1 MGTPGEL
8 GDKRINEISSDR
20 IAGCKIESPSAK
32 LFNGVLLRSRNRITE
47 FSSDRGIRYVVLP
60 IMDFF
65 NEILMKS
72 WRRRNRTQARRTAEY
87 RIN

>member
-1 MGTPGEL
+1 MGTSGEL

-20 IAGCKIESPSAK
+20 IAGYKIESSSAE
-32 LFNGVLLRSRNRITE
+32 LINGVLFRSKNRITE
-47 FSSDRGIRYVVLP
+47 FSSDREIRYVVLP